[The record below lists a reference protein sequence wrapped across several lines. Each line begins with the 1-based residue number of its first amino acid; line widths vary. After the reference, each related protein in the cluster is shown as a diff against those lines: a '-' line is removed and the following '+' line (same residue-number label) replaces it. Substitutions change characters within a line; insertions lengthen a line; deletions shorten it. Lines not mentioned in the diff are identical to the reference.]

1 MKHKISL
8 LSIVLGLLLVFS
20 LALAACSP
28 TAPAEQV
35 EPVSY
40 THLDVYK
47 RQQLHRL
54 GQHPPRLI
62 HFELGE

>member
-35 EPVSY
+35 EPTEAMVEEEAAPVEEIGRAHVC
-40 THLDVYK
+40 TPVTL
-47 RQQLHRL
+47 
-54 GQHPPRLI
+54 
-62 HFELGE
+62 